1 MKRSAPLIAA
11 FAIGVFMFVQYFIPH
26 GVPNEVYQRFN
37 KWASIIAAFGIILGI
52 ESLLRHHLTKIRRK
66 VPGWA
71 YSVVTL
77 IAMVVMAALGFG
89 WGTAPDT
96 PFDKMYLYVFVPL
109 NATMFSILA
118 FYIASAAFRA
128 FRART
133 VEATLLLVAAV
144 IVMLGRVPIGNA
156 ISEALPK
163 IADWVMSYPN
173 LAAKRAI
180 MIGVGLGVISTCVK
194 IILGIERSYLGGQQG

>member
-1 MKRSAPLIAA
+1 MKRSIPLIAA

-26 GVPNEVYQRFN
+26 AVANEVYQRFN
-37 KWASIIAAFGIILGI
+37 KWASIIGGFGIILGVY
-52 ESLLRHHLTKIRRK
+52 SLLRHHLAKINRK
-66 VPGWA
+66 VEGWG

-77 IAMVVMAALGFG
+77 VAMVFMAFLGFV
-89 WGTAPDT
+89 WGREPET
-96 PFDKMYLYVFVPL
+96 PFDNMFLYVYVPL

-156 ISEALPK
+156 IHESLPK
-163 IADWVMSYPN
+163 IADWVMAYPN

-194 IILGIERSYLGGQQG
+194 IILGIERTYLGGEQG